1 MADQA
6 ESVPHLRNH
15 WWLRLVVLCFVLMCG
30 TLVCGGCGSLS
41 SRSTPPAGP
50 VPSTVPVR
58 QSIPLAVERTP
69 TGGSCAV
76 VEVSVGGGR
85 SVPVVVD
92 TGSSGLLLDAAAI
105 GPNAQSSGRT
115 IREGFVGRPGFTA
128 TVVRARVNIGGPAG
142 VTTPYPV
149 AIGAVASDDP
159 RLGFSRC
166 GGAQGLLGVG
176 VGNAVPS
183 VPPLE
188 SPLVQLTPSLSEGYT
203 ITLTGNAGTLLVG
216 KPVIAPTSVVLPL
229 PEENGTYPNGHR
241 AYQRDVTLCW
251 TVGTVRGCGLTDIDS
266 GFSFPAIRPDFL
278 PMFPPWEPLIAA
290 GTQVSI
296 TAPNGA
302 LLQSFTTAPVPS
314 DVRLGFSRLVG
325 LAEATTGIGFF
336 FANSVGFD
344 VSTGHVVITPK

>member
-1 MADQA
+1 MVGA
-6 ESVPHLRNH
+6 EQRRGV
-15 WWLRLVVLCFVLMCG
+15 LRLVVLCCVLMCG
-30 TLVCGGCGSLS
+30 MLVGCGSLS
-41 SRSTPPAGP
+41 SGPTPPAGP
-50 VPSTVPVR
+50 VR
-58 QSIPLAVERTP
+58 QSVPLTVEHMP
-69 TGGSCAV
+69 GGGSCV
-76 VEVSVGGGR
+76 VADVSAGGGR

-105 GPNAQSSGRT
+105 GPNAQSSGQT
-115 IREGFVGRPGFTA
+115 ISEGFVGRPGFTA
-128 TVVRARVNIGGPAG
+128 TVVSARVNIGGPAG

-149 AIGAVASDDP
+149 AIGSVTSDDP
-159 RLGFSRC
+159 RLGFSQC

-176 VGNAVPS
+176 VGNPVPS

-203 ITLTGNAGTLLVG
+203 ITLTGNTGTLLVG
-216 KPVIAPTSVVLPL
+216 KPVITPTSVVLPL
-229 PEENGTYPNGHR
+229 PEENGTYPNGHQ
-241 AYQRDVTLCW
+241 AYQRDVPLCW
-251 TVGTVRGCGLTDIDS
+251 TVGALSNCGLTDIDS
-266 GFSFPAIRPDFL
+266 GFSYPAIRPGFF
-278 PMFPPWEPLIAA
+278 PMFPPWGPSIPA

-344 VSTGHVVITPK
+344 VSTGHVVITPN